1 MTSPLLLAFFSSF
14 SPTPPHPRPPISV
27 DLVDEVGQVSWEL
40 QRHLEAEHS
49 WGGPSSLTHTEV
61 SFVKQH
67 AACFSCLYHLPSH
80 GDVGDGLPEV
90 LIVFN
95 AAVNEKGDD
104 KEPVPFL
111 PSYPSSSL
119 PLPSTVST
127 EQL

>member
-1 MTSPLLLAFFSSF
+1 M
-14 SPTPPHPRPPISV
+14 
-27 DLVDEVGQVSWEL
+27 
-40 QRHLEAEHS
+40 
-49 WGGPSSLTHTEV
+49 
-61 SFVKQH
+61 
-67 AACFSCLYHLPSH
+67 
-80 GDVGDGLPEV
+80 

-111 PSYPSSSL
+111 PSSPTSSL